1 MALGAKIGRSFCLE
15 LSQAIIPQRKEKRGN
30 FLKEDIKNHVIWHE
44 VQVTRED
51 RNTLNNHKS
60 GLIWFTGLSASG
72 KSTIAHGVEKI
83 LHDRGIRT
91 YVLDGDNIR
100 HGLNANLGFSP
111 EDRQENLRRVAEV
124 SRLFTDAGILVLAAF
139 ISPYRRDRDYIR
151 KRCADDNFIEIYVK
165 CSLEECERRDPKG
178 QYKKAR
184 AGIIKNY
191 TGISAPYEE
200 PEDPDLV
207 LETSASSPEIEIAR
221 VVAFL
226 EKKNMVASDA
236 RRGK

>member
-1 MALGAKIGRSFCLE
+1 
-15 LSQAIIPQRKEKRGN
+15 LSKHAEK
-30 FLKEDIKNHVIWHE
+30 HVIWHE

-51 RNTLNNHKS
+51 RNRLNRHKS

-72 KSTIAHGVEKI
+72 KSTIAHGVEKV

-111 EDRQENLRRVAEV
+111 EDREENLRRVAEV
-124 SRLFTDAGILVLAAF
+124 SRLFTDAGMLVLAAF
-139 ISPYRRDRDYIR
+139 ISPYRKDRDFIR
-151 KRCADDNFIEIYVK
+151 RHFDGDNFLEIYVK
-165 CSLEECERRDPKG
+165 CCLEECERRDPKG

-184 AGIIKNY
+184 AGIVKNY

-200 PEDPDLV
+200 PERPDLV
-207 LETSASSPEIEIAR
+207 LDTSNCTPESAVATVLEHLEQCGIISSC
-221 VVAFL
+221 V
-226 EKKNMVASDA
+226 K
-236 RRGK
+236 

>member
-1 MALGAKIGRSFCLE
+1 MHGIETTRWREDS
-15 LSQAIIPQRKEKRGN
+15 KERRLN
-30 FLKEDIKNHVIWHE
+30 EQSENHVIWHE

-51 RNTLNNHKS
+51 RNRLNRHKS

-72 KSTIAHGVEKI
+72 KSTIAHGVEKE

-124 SRLFTDAGILVLAAF
+124 SRLFSDAGMLVLAAF
-139 ISPYRRDRDYIR
+139 ISPYREDREYIR
-151 KRCADDNFIEIYVK
+151 KHFAGDNFIEIYVK
-165 CSLEECERRDPKG
+165 CCLEECERRDPKG

-184 AGIIKNY
+184 AGVIKNY

-200 PEDPDLV
+200 PEHPDLV
-207 LETSASSPEIEIAR
+207 IEAGSDSIER
-221 VVAFL
+221 SISLVLDLIKKKELIVFL
-226 EKKNMVASDA
+226 
-236 RRGK
+236 